1 MFKNSKRD
9 FSFMQNKKD
18 VIFTKKKNLEKNRIS
33 SYRSYHKE
41 ILFLYRVENRCVKAN
56 EKNGSYPKKKA

>member
-1 MFKNSKRD
+1 
-9 FSFMQNKKD
+9 MQNKKD